1 MSATKSAGYGRW
13 GPRWRDK
20 LGPMDHCAECGFD
33 HGSLAIPDVPSTLRA
48 AAERL
53 AEDLVSGDDAAVH
66 ARPDP
71 STWSVIEYGCH
82 VRDVLLVQ
90 RERILLALVE
100 NKPGFTS
107 MYPDAR
113 VVNAHYDR
121 ESALEVGQEL
131 AVAANLAARVIGRL
145 SPEQLDRR
153 CIYMYPEPTERD
165 LAWVVRN
172 TVHEVVHHELD
183 ARGVRTRLI
192 DADIWG

>member
-1 MSATKSAGYGRW
+1 MSATDPGGDGVRD
-13 GPRWRDK
+13 PRWRDK

-33 HGSLAIPDVPSTLRA
+33 HGTLPIGDVASTLRA
-48 AAERL
+48 ATERL
-53 AEDLVSGDDAAVH
+53 VENLVSGDDAAVH
-66 ARPDP
+66 TRPDQ

-100 NKPGFTS
+100 NTPGFAS
-107 MYPDAR
+107 MHPDAR
-113 VVNAHYDR
+113 VVYAHYDR

-131 AVAANLAARVIGRL
+131 AVAANLAAKVIGRL

-153 CIYMYPEPTERD
+153 CIFSFPEPTERD
-165 LAWVVRN
+165 LAWVVRH

-183 ARGVRTRLI
+183 VRSVRTRLI
-192 DADIWG
+192 DADMWG